1 MVKRRVRFAA
11 LAALMLA
18 GAAAPRALDAHPL
31 HSTITELV
39 EDRAHG
45 VVRATI
51 RVFADDFGTA
61 VARWAKGR
69 VSPASGPAW
78 DAAVAAYSS
87 AAFGLQDAQGR
98 AIVTRSCGV
107 KRTGD
112 LLWLC
117 LEAPTAQP
125 LASLKVR
132 NAVLCDLFEDQ
143 VNVVQATVASE
154 RRSLLFVRGDAYK
167 SVR

>member
-1 MVKRRVRFAA
+1 MIVG
-11 LAALMLA
+11 A
-18 GAAAPRALDAHPL
+18 GARRTLGAHPL

-61 VARWAKGR
+61 VARMAKGR
-69 VSPASGPAW
+69 VSPASGAAW

-98 AIVTRSCGV
+98 PIATRSCGV

-117 LEAPTAQP
+117 LEAPTTQP
-125 LASLKVR
+125 LATLRVR

-154 RRSLLFVRGDAYK
+154 RRSLLFVRGDSYK
-167 SVR
+167 TVR

>member
-1 MVKRRVRFAA
+1 MVRHGRAIAA
-11 LAALMLA
+11 LVALMLA
-18 GAAAPRALDAHPL
+18 AAGATHSLAAHPL

-39 EDRAHG
+39 EDRARG

-61 VARWAKGR
+61 VARSARGR

-78 DAAVAAYSS
+78 DAAVHAY
-87 AAFGLQDAQGR
+87 ATTAFGVQDAQGH
-98 AIVTRSCGV
+98 AIPLRSCGM

-117 LEAPTAQP
+117 LEAPTNQP
-125 LASLKVR
+125 LSALRVR
-132 NAVLCDLFEDQ
+132 NVVLCDLFEDQ
-143 VNVVQATVASE
+143 VNVVQAAIASE
-154 RRSLLFVRGDAYK
+154 RRSLLFVRGDSYK
-167 SVR
+167 PVR

>member
-1 MVKRRVRFAA
+1 MRGRA
-11 LAALMLA
+11 LAALVALTLA
-18 GAAAPRALDAHPL
+18 GAGVPRSLDAHPL

-61 VARWAKGR
+61 VTHSAKGH
-69 VSPASGPAW
+69 VSPSSGQAW
-78 DAAVAAYSS
+78 DAAVAAYSA
-87 AAFGLQDAQGR
+87 AAFGIQDGQGH
-98 AIVTRSCGV
+98 ALVMRSCGV
-107 KRTGD
+107 RRTGD

-117 LEAPTAQP
+117 LEASTTQP
-125 LASLKVR
+125 LTTLRVR

-143 VNVVQATVASE
+143 VNVVQATVAAE
-154 RRSLLFVRGDAYK
+154 RRSLLFVRGDSYK
-167 SVR
+167 PIR